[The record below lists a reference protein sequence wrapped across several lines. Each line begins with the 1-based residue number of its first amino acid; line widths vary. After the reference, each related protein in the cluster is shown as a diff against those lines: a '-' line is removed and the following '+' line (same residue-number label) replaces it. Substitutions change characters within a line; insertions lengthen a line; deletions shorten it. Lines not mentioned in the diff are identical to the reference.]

1 MTLKLTAA
9 SFLAGVKQSGLI
21 EPARVDAL
29 MVEFQQGGIDCND
42 SVSIATAMVDR
53 KALTEWQ
60 SDKLLQGRHKGFIL
74 GRYRLLSLLGAGEMS
89 AVYLAEHILMERRCA
104 IKVLP
109 ANKVQDTSY
118 LGRFHREA
126 RAVASMNHANIVR
139 AYDVDKQTES
149 GTDIHFLVMEYV
161 EGRNIEQIVKEQGPL
176 DYVSAVDYI
185 RQAADGLGHAHQSGM
200 VHRDVKP
207 GNLLI
212 DSTGVV
218 KLLDLGLAR
227 FFKTTDEESLTIKHD
242 EKVLGTADYLAPEQ
256 AVDSHQVDARA
267 DIYSL
272 GCTMYFA
279 LTGHPPFTDGTLVQR
294 LLAHQTKSPP
304 SVRYER
310 PDIDEALLQILDK
323 MMAKKT
329 ADRYQTADEVSE
341 ALARWLIEH
350 ASAAW
355 KQKHMMIVAAL
366 CGMDALHASQNRD
379 EALVL
384 KGKDANVLVDES
396 MADDRSR
403 RDGSGSSSSVSNI
416 GRPNRRPR
424 ERRPGSSVR
433 LSSST
438 TDTTIK
444 REIEPVQHIASRL
457 SPQTVAAATQSGVQS
472 SVAPRQKGMTLE
484 LHWNETTRLILVGIG
499 MLLTMIICG
508 IFMWNM
514 MNRSGTGTTLNR
526 ANADEGVVN
535 RTNEENATSKPAST
549 PENDAAKPV
558 LNDGIPPLQATPT
571 GWLIPVT
578 STVVG

>member
-21 EPARVDAL
+21 DPDRLDAL
-29 MVEFQQGGIDCND
+29 VNEIHQAGIDCND
-42 SVSIATAMVDR
+42 SMAIATALVDR

-212 DSTGVV
+212 DNTGVV

-294 LLAHQTKSPP
+294 LLAHQTKIPP

-310 PDIDEALLQILDK
+310 PDIDDSLLEILDK
-323 MMAKKT
+323 MMAKKA
-329 ADRYQTADEVSE
+329 ADRFQTAAEVSE

-355 KQKHMMIVAAL
+355 KQKHMMLVAAL
-366 CGMDALHASQNRD
+366 CGMDALHAGRAS
-379 EALVL
+379 EEGLVL
-384 KGKDANVLVDES
+384 RGKEANVLAAES
-396 MADDRSR
+396 MADDRSSG
-403 RDGSGSSSSVSNI
+403 DDSQLGSSSSRI
-416 GRPNRRPR
+416 DRPRQRRPR
-424 ERRPGSSVR
+424 ERQPGSSVR

-438 TDTTIK
+438 TDTAIS
-444 REIEPVQHIASRL
+444 RQIDPVQHVASRL
-457 SPQTVAAATQSGVQS
+457 SGQAAVVTTTNSVPQPAVPAPSPAARS
-472 SVAPRQKGMTLE
+472 KDITLQ
-484 LHWNETTRLILVGIG
+484 LRLTERMRLVLIAMG
-499 MLLTMIICG
+499 MLATIVICG
-508 IFMWNM
+508 FGMWYIMIQKNP
-514 MNRSGTGTTLNR
+514 
-526 ANADEGVVN
+526 ADQGKPTVP
-535 RTNEENATSKPAST
+535 TKATAPGDPPASS
-549 PENDAAKPV
+549 
-558 LNDGIPPLQATPT
+558 IQA
-571 GWLIPVT
+571 GARSV
-578 STVVG
+578 

>member
-21 EPARVDAL
+21 EPDRVDSLLAEL
-29 MVEFQQGGIDCND
+29 IEAGVDDND
-42 SVSIATAMVDR
+42 SCAIAAAMVDR
-53 KALTEWQ
+53 KVLTEWQ
-60 SDKLLQGRHKGFIL
+60 SEKLLQGRHKGFIL

-89 AVYLAEHILMERRCA
+89 AVYLAEHIMMERRCA

-126 RAVASMNHANIVR
+126 RAVAAMNHVNIVR

-161 EGRNIEQIVKEQGPL
+161 EGRNVEQVVKDQGPL
-176 DYVSAVDYI
+176 DYITAVDTV
-185 RQAADGLGHAHQSGM
+185 RQAADGLGHAHQLGM

-212 DSTGVV
+212 DNQGIV

-294 LLAHQTKSPP
+294 LLAHQTKTPP
-304 SVRYER
+304 SVSYER
-310 PDIDEALLQILDK
+310 PDIDPTLLAILDK

-329 ADRYQTADEVSE
+329 SDRYQSAAEVSE

-350 ASAAW
+350 APSAW
-355 KQKHMMIVAAL
+355 KQKHLMLVASL
-366 CGMDALHASQNRD
+366 CGADAVNATSTMTREDSD
-379 EALVL
+379 ELSVL
-384 KGKDANVLVDES
+384 APES
-396 MADDRSR
+396 MEKDR
-403 RDGSGSSSSVSNI
+403 DKTGSPSGTGSNPRNPRPKSSTKLKYK
-416 GRPNRRPR
+416 PP
-424 ERRPGSSVR
+424 RPGSS
-433 LSSST
+433 LQLAST
-438 TDTTIK
+438 AAAK
-444 REIEPVQHIASRL
+444 QGAGAAPVQELASKL
-457 SPQTVAAATQSGVQS
+457 SPVAAQQAGAQP
-472 SVAPRQKGMTLE
+472 VAPLQNASGFKQPMDEMTR
-484 LHWNETTRLILVGIG
+484 TILIGAG
-499 MLLTMIICG
+499 MLAAIVICSVG
-508 IFMWNM
+508 MFYFFQKPGQGN
-514 MNRSGTGTTLNR
+514 NAKSETKGSPTTQ
-526 ANADEGVVN
+526 VVPVEYH
-535 RTNEENATSKPAST
+535 RT
-549 PENDAAKPV
+549 V
-558 LNDGIPPLQATPT
+558 
-571 GWLIPVT
+571 
-578 STVVG
+578 

>member
-21 EPARVDAL
+21 DPDRLDAL
-29 MVEFQQGGIDCND
+29 VNEIHQAGIDCND
-42 SVSIATAMVDR
+42 SMAIATALVDR

-126 RAVASMNHANIVR
+126 RAVASMNHVNIVR

-212 DSTGVV
+212 DNTGVV

-294 LLAHQTKSPP
+294 LLAHQTKIPP

-310 PDIDEALLQILDK
+310 PDIDDSLLEILDK
-323 MMAKKT
+323 MMAKKA
-329 ADRYQTADEVSE
+329 ADRFQTASEVSE

-355 KQKHMMIVAAL
+355 KQKHMMLVAAL
-366 CGMDALHASQNRD
+366 CGMDALHAGRAS
-379 EALVL
+379 EEGLVL
-384 KGKDANVLVDES
+384 RGKQASVLAAES
-396 MADDRSR
+396 MADDRSSG
-403 RDGSGSSSSVSNI
+403 DDSQSGSSSSRI
-416 GRPNRRPR
+416 DRPR
-424 ERRPGSSVR
+424 QRRSRERQPGSSVR

-438 TDTTIK
+438 TDTAISPQ
-444 REIEPVQHIASRL
+444 IDPVQHVASRL
-457 SPQTVAAATQSGVQS
+457 SGQAAVVTTTNSAPQPVVPSPSPAARS
-472 SVAPRQKGMTLE
+472 KDITLQ
-484 LHWNETTRLILVGIG
+484 LRLTERMRLVLIAIG
-499 MLLTMIICG
+499 MLATIVICG
-508 IFMWNM
+508 FGMWYIM
-514 MNRSGTGTTLNR
+514 SQKAPTDQGKPTAPTK
-526 ANADEGVVN
+526 
-535 RTNEENATSKPAST
+535 ATAPGDTPASS
-549 PENDAAKPV
+549 
-558 LNDGIPPLQATPT
+558 IQA
-571 GWLIPVT
+571 GARSV
-578 STVVG
+578 

>member
-1 MTLKLTAA
+1 MSLKLTAA

-21 EPARVDAL
+21 EPDRVDSLLA
-29 MVEFQQGGIDCND
+29 EFQRDGIDCTD
-42 SVSIATAMVDR
+42 SCAIATALVDR

-60 SDKLLQGRHKGFIL
+60 SDKLLQGRHKGFLL

-89 AVYLAEHILMERRCA
+89 AVYMAEHVLMERRCA

-126 RAVASMNHANIVR
+126 RAVASMNHPNIVR

-185 RQAADGLGHAHQSGM
+185 RQAADGLGHAHHSGM

-212 DSTGVV
+212 DSSGVV

-227 FFKTTDEESLTIKHD
+227 FFSTSDEESLTIKHD

-267 DIYSL
+267 DVYSL

-310 PDIDEALLQILDK
+310 PDIDDALLEILDK
-323 MMAKKT
+323 MMSKKA
-329 ADRYQTADEVSE
+329 ADRYQTAADVSE
-341 ALARWLIEH
+341 ALARWLIDN

-366 CGMDALHASQNRD
+366 CGMDALHAGQAPD
-379 EALVL
+379 EGLLL
-384 KGKDANVLVDES
+384 KGKQASILAEDS
-396 MADDRSR
+396 MADDRS
-403 RDGSGSSSSVSNI
+403 DNDMTGSSGSRSSV
-416 GRPNRRPR
+416 GTARAVRRAR
-424 ERRPGSSVR
+424 ERRASSSVR

-438 TDTTIK
+438 TDTTIQRASESVK
-444 REIEPVQHIASRL
+444 HIASRL
-457 SPQTVAAATQSGVQS
+457 SRSSRAIPVAS
-472 SVAPRQKGMTLE
+472 SPVLQASTAPRGREVDLSWPE
-484 LHWNETTRLILVGIG
+484 SARVALVAVA
-499 MLLTMIICG
+499 MLAVIVICG
-508 IFMWNM
+508 FGMWYFMNQTNQGDHM
-514 MNRSGTGTTLNR
+514 LQRSSLN
-526 ANADEGVVN
+526 
-535 RTNEENATSKPAST
+535 
-549 PENDAAKPV
+549 NDDRQPGSMAMS
-558 LNDGIPPLQATPT
+558 GR
-571 GWLIPVT
+571 
-578 STVVG
+578 

>member
-21 EPARVDAL
+21 DPDRLDAL
-29 MVEFQQGGIDCND
+29 VTEIHQAGIDCND
-42 SVSIATAMVDR
+42 SMAIASALVDR

-212 DSTGVV
+212 DNTGVV

-294 LLAHQTKSPP
+294 LLAHQTKTPP

-310 PDIDEALLQILDK
+310 PDIDDSLLEILDK
-323 MMAKKT
+323 MMAKKA
-329 ADRYQTADEVSE
+329 ADRYQTAAEVSE

-355 KQKHMMIVAAL
+355 KQKHMMLVAAL
-366 CGMDALHASQNRD
+366 CGMDALHAGRVNEQA
-379 EALVL
+379 ALVL
-384 KGKDANVLVDES
+384 RGKEASVLAAES
-396 MADDRSR
+396 MADDRSIS
-403 RDGSGSSSSVSNI
+403 DDSQSGSSSSKMD
-416 GRPNRRPR
+416 RPRQRRPR
-424 ERRPGSSVR
+424 ERQPGSSVR

-438 TDTTIK
+438 TDTAIS
-444 REIEPVQHIASRL
+444 RQIDPVQHVASRL
-457 SPQTVAAATQSGVQS
+457 TGQAAVVAASNSASQPV
-472 SVAPRQKGMTLE
+472 VAAPAPVTRSNDITLQ
-484 LHWNETTRLILVGIG
+484 LRLTERMRLVLIAIG
-499 MLLTMIICG
+499 MLATIVICG
-508 IFMWNM
+508 FGMWYIMSQKNPM
-514 MNRSGTGTTLNR
+514 EQGKPS
-526 ANADEGVVN
+526 DSPK
-535 RTNEENATSKPAST
+535 ATVPGSTPAGNTPASS
-549 PENDAAKPV
+549 
-558 LNDGIPPLQATPT
+558 IQA
-571 GWLIPVT
+571 GARSV
-578 STVVG
+578 

>member
-29 MVEFQQGGIDCND
+29 MGEFQQGGIDCND
-42 SVSIATAMVDR
+42 SCAIATAMVDR

-176 DYVSAVDYI
+176 DYVAAVDYI
-185 RQAADGLGHAHQSGM
+185 RQAADGLGHAHLSGM

-227 FFKTTDEESLTIKHD
+227 FFKTSDEESLTIKHD

-267 DIYSL
+267 DVYSL

-323 MMAKKT
+323 MMAKK
-329 ADRYQTADEVSE
+329 AGDRYQTAADVSE

-366 CGMDALHASQNRD
+366 CGMDALHVGQSRD
-379 EALVL
+379 DGLVL
-384 KGKDANVLVDES
+384 KGKEASVLTDES
-396 MADDRSR
+396 MADDRSSN
-403 RDGSGSSSSVSNI
+403 DGSSSGTSPSQI
-416 GRPNRRPR
+416 GRTRPNRRPR
-424 ERRPGSSVR
+424 ERRAGSSIR
-433 LSSST
+433 LTSST
-438 TDTTIK
+438 ADTAIK
-444 REIEPVQHIASRL
+444 RQTDPVQHVASRL
-457 SPQTVAAATQSGVQS
+457 SGRVPLAITAPVAAAA
-472 SVAPRQKGMTLE
+472 VATRGKGATLE
-484 LHWNETTRLILVGIG
+484 LRGSETVRLVLVAIAMLATIVICSFG
-499 MLLTMIICG
+499 MWY
-508 IFMWNM
+508 FM
-514 MNRSGTGTTLNR
+514 
-526 ANADEGVVN
+526 N
-535 RTNEENATSKPAST
+535 RTNANDNARVPAANGTLTSGIHPPNHASS
-549 PENDAAKPV
+549 
-558 LNDGIPPLQATPT
+558 I
-571 GWLIPVT
+571 
-578 STVVG
+578 

>member
-9 SFLAGVKQSGLI
+9 SFLAGVKQSGLV
-21 EPARVDAL
+21 EPARIDSL
-29 MVEFQQGGIDCND
+29 LVEFQKGGIDCND
-42 SVSIATAMVDR
+42 SVAIATALVDR
-53 KALTEWQ
+53 KVLTEWQ
-60 SDKLLQGRHKGFIL
+60 SDKLLQGRHKGFLL

-126 RAVASMNHANIVR
+126 RAVASMNHVNIVR

-161 EGRNIEQIVKEQGPL
+161 DGRNIEQIVKEQGPL

-185 RQAADGLGHAHQSGM
+185 RQAADGLAHAHHSGM

-294 LLAHQTKSPP
+294 LLAHQTKAPP

-310 PDIDEALLQILDK
+310 PDIDEGLLQILEK
-323 MMAKKT
+323 MMAKKPSE
-329 ADRYQTADEVSE
+329 RHQTAEQVSE
-341 ALARWLIEH
+341 ALSRWLIEH

-366 CGMDALHASQNRD
+366 CGMDALQASQTRT

-384 KGKDANVLVDES
+384 KGEEASVLAAES
-396 MADDRSR
+396 MAEDRGVDSPPNSASNSQVGRSR
-403 RDGSGSSSSVSNI
+403 SGRRLKDKNPGATMRLSGS
-416 GRPNRRPR
+416 
-424 ERRPGSSVR
+424 
-433 LSSST
+433 T
-438 TDTTIK
+438 TETTIK
-444 REIEPVQHIASRL
+444 KEIEPVHHTASRL
-457 SPQTVAAATQSGVQS
+457 STPAAVAVVAANSTTATVDRAKAASF
-472 SVAPRQKGMTLE
+472 TLS
-484 LHWNETTRLILVGIG
+484 LNESTRVGLIAAG
-499 MLLTMIICG
+499 MLATIIICG
-508 IFMWNM
+508 FGMWYL
-514 MNRSGTGTTLNR
+514 LNR
-526 ANADEGVVN
+526 PAGHTNAMNKESLE
-535 RTNEENATSKPAST
+535 RTTAS
-549 PENDAAKPV
+549 P
-558 LNDGIPPLQATPT
+558 
-571 GWLIPVT
+571 
-578 STVVG
+578 S

>member
-1 MTLKLTAA
+1 MSLKLTAA

-21 EPARVDAL
+21 EPDRVDVL
-29 MVEFQQGGIDCND
+29 MTEFQRAGIDCND
-42 SVSIATAMVDR
+42 SCAIATALVDR

-60 SDKLLQGRHKGFIL
+60 SDKLLQGRHKGFLL

-89 AVYLAEHILMERRCA
+89 AVYMAEHVLMERRCA

-126 RAVASMNHANIVR
+126 RAVASMNHPNIVR

-176 DYVSAVDYI
+176 DYVSAVDFI
-185 RQAADGLGHAHQSGM
+185 RQAADGLGHAHLSGM

-227 FFKTTDEESLTIKHD
+227 FFSTSDEESLTIKHD

-294 LLAHQTKSPP
+294 LLAHQTKAPP

-310 PDIDEALLQILDK
+310 PDIDDALLEILDK
-323 MMAKKT
+323 MMSKKA
-329 ADRYQTADEVSE
+329 ADRYQTAAEVSE
-341 ALARWLIEH
+341 ALARWLIDN

-366 CGMDALHASQNRD
+366 CGMDALQTGQTSD
-379 EALVL
+379 KDLVL
-384 KGKDANVLVDES
+384 KGKQASILAEDS
-396 MADDRSR
+396 MADDRS
-403 RDGSGSSSSVSNI
+403 DNDSAGSSGVKPRGGSPRV
-416 GRPNRRPR
+416 PRRPR
-424 ERRPGSSVR
+424 ERRASSSVR

-438 TDTTIK
+438 TDTTIQRSNAAVK
-444 REIEPVQHIASRL
+444 HVASRL
-457 SPQTVAAATQSGVQS
+457 SSSSRAISAAGSPALQVNSAPQAREANLPWSENARLTLVA
-472 SVAPRQKGMTLE
+472 VA
-484 LHWNETTRLILVGIG
+484 
-499 MLLTMIICG
+499 MLAVIVICG
-508 IFMWNM
+508 FGMWYFMNPTNQGDRM
-514 MNRSGTGTTLNR
+514 MQRSLL
-526 ANADEGVVN
+526 D
-535 RTNEENATSKPAST
+535 
-549 PENDAAKPV
+549 NDDRQSDSMAMS
-558 LNDGIPPLQATPT
+558 GR
-571 GWLIPVT
+571 
-578 STVVG
+578 

>member
-21 EPARVDAL
+21 DPDRLDAL
-29 MVEFQQGGIDCND
+29 VNEIHQAGIDCND
-42 SVSIATAMVDR
+42 SMAIATALVDR

-212 DSTGVV
+212 DNTGVV

-294 LLAHQTKSPP
+294 LLAHQTKVPP

-310 PDIDEALLQILDK
+310 PDIDDSLLEILDK
-323 MMAKKT
+323 MMAKKA
-329 ADRYQTADEVSE
+329 ADRYQTASEVSE

-355 KQKHMMIVAAL
+355 KQKHMMLVAAL
-366 CGMDALHASQNRD
+366 CGMDALHAGRVNEQA
-379 EALVL
+379 ALVL
-384 KGKDANVLVDES
+384 KGKEASVLAAES
-396 MADDRSR
+396 MADDRSIN
-403 RDGSGSSSSVSNI
+403 DDSQSGSSSSKI
-416 GRPNRRPR
+416 ERPRQRRPR
-424 ERRPGSSVR
+424 ERQPGSSVR

-438 TDTTIK
+438 TDTAIS
-444 REIEPVQHIASRL
+444 RQIDPVQHVASRL
-457 SPQTVAAATQSGVQS
+457 SGPAAAMPTSNSAPQP
-472 SVAPRQKGMTLE
+472 VAPAPAPAVRSNDITLQ
-484 LHWNETTRLILVGIG
+484 LRLTERMRLVLIAIG
-499 MLLTMIICG
+499 MLATIIICG
-508 IFMWNM
+508 FGMWYIMSQKNPVEEGKPSIPSKA
-514 MNRSGTGTTLNR
+514 NVP
-526 ANADEGVVN
+526 ANA
-535 RTNEENATSKPAST
+535 PAGNS
-549 PENDAAKPV
+549 PA
-558 LNDGIPPLQATPT
+558 GSIQA
-571 GWLIPVT
+571 GARSV
-578 STVVG
+578 

>member
-1 MTLKLTAA
+1 
-9 SFLAGVKQSGLI
+9 
-21 EPARVDAL
+21 
-29 MVEFQQGGIDCND
+29 
-42 SVSIATAMVDR
+42 
-53 KALTEWQ
+53 
-60 SDKLLQGRHKGFIL
+60 
-74 GRYRLLSLLGAGEMS
+74 
-89 AVYLAEHILMERRCA
+89 MERRCA

-126 RAVASMNHANIVR
+126 RAVASMNHPNIVR

-212 DSTGVV
+212 DNTGVV

-310 PDIDEALLQILDK
+310 PDIDDELLQILDK

-329 ADRYQTADEVSE
+329 ADRYQTAAEVSE

-366 CGMDALHASQNRD
+366 CGMDALQAAQPRE

-384 KGKDANVLVDES
+384 KGKEASVLAVES
-396 MADDRSR
+396 MADDRMGDDSAS
-403 RDGSGSSSSVSNI
+403 SGTSPSQI
-416 GRPNRRPR
+416 GRTRPNRRPR
-424 ERRPGSSVR
+424 ERRPGSSIR
-433 LSSST
+433 ISSST

-444 REIEPVQHIASRL
+444 KEIEPIEHVASRL
-457 SPQTVAAATQSGVQS
+457 SAPSVAAPISATIPTVNARPRGV
-472 SVAPRQKGMTLE
+472 TLE
-484 LHWNETTRLILVGIG
+484 LRWNESTRIFLVAVGMLATIIVCGIG
-499 MLLTMIICG
+499 M
-508 IFMWNM
+508 WYM
-514 MNRSGTGTTLNR
+514 MNKTNHGN
-526 ANADEGVVN
+526 NAMIQPG
-535 RTNEENATSKPAST
+535 NETRPSAPAPDNTDRLPELKST
-549 PENDAAKPV
+549 P
-558 LNDGIPPLQATPT
+558 
-571 GWLIPVT
+571 T
-578 STVVG
+578 S

>member
-1 MTLKLTAA
+1 MSLKLTAA
-9 SFLAGVKQSGLI
+9 SFLAGVKQSGLV
-21 EPARVDAL
+21 EPSRVDAL
-29 MVEFQQGGIDCND
+29 VAELQQNGIDCND
-42 SVSIATAMVDR
+42 SCDLATAMVDR
-53 KALTEWQ
+53 KILTEWQ

-126 RAVASMNHANIVR
+126 RAVASMNHSNIVR

-227 FFKTTDEESLTIKHD
+227 FFKTSDEESLTIKHD

-323 MMAKKT
+323 MMAKK
-329 ADRYQTADEVSE
+329 AAERYQTAAEVSE

-366 CGMDALHASQNRD
+366 CGMDALHAGQD
-379 EALVL
+379 HPQELVL
-384 KGKDANVLVDES
+384 KGQEANVLAAES
-396 MADDRSR
+396 MADDRSLELEP
-403 RDGSGSSSSVSNI
+403 VSDPAVSTVT
-416 GRPNRRPR
+416 RPKPTRRPR

-433 LSSST
+433 LSSPT
-438 TDTTIK
+438 VDTTIR
-444 REIEPVQHIASRL
+444 REIEPVQHVASRL
-457 SPQTVAAATQSGVQS
+457 SAPVVVASS
-472 SVAPRQKGMTLE
+472 SVQPTRSRGITLE
-484 LHWNETTRLILVGIG
+484 LRWTERTRLTLIAMG
-499 MLLTMIICG
+499 MLVTIVSCG
-508 IFMWNM
+508 FGMWYF
-514 MNRSGTGTTLNR
+514 MNRDHASNSVRLPK
-526 ANADEGVVN
+526 VN
-535 RTNEENATSKPAST
+535 NTATS
-549 PENDAAKPV
+549 
-558 LNDGIPPLQATPT
+558 
-571 GWLIPVT
+571 
-578 STVVG
+578 

>member
-21 EPARVDAL
+21 DPDRLDAL
-29 MVEFQQGGIDCND
+29 VTEIHQAGIDCND
-42 SVSIATAMVDR
+42 SMAIASALVDR

-212 DSTGVV
+212 DNTGVV

-294 LLAHQTKSPP
+294 LLAHQTKTPP

-310 PDIDEALLQILDK
+310 PDIDDSLLEILDK
-323 MMAKKT
+323 MMAKKA
-329 ADRYQTADEVSE
+329 ADRYQTAAEVSE

-355 KQKHMMIVAAL
+355 KQKHMMLVAAL
-366 CGMDALHASQNRD
+366 CGMDALHAGRVNEQA
-379 EALVL
+379 ALVL
-384 KGKDANVLVDES
+384 RGKEASVLAAES
-396 MADDRSR
+396 MADDRSIS
-403 RDGSGSSSSVSNI
+403 DDSQSGSSSSKMD
-416 GRPNRRPR
+416 RPRQRRPR
-424 ERRPGSSVR
+424 ERQPGSSVR

-438 TDTTIK
+438 TDTAIS
-444 REIEPVQHIASRL
+444 RQIDPVQHVASRL
-457 SPQTVAAATQSGVQS
+457 TGQAAVVAASNSASQPVVAAPVPVTRSNDITLQLRLTERMRLVLIAIGMLATIV
-472 SVAPRQKGMTLE
+472 
-484 LHWNETTRLILVGIG
+484 ICGIG
-499 MLLTMIICG
+499 MWYIMSQKNPMEQGKPSDSPKATVPG
-508 IFMWNM
+508 STPAGNTPA
-514 MNRSGTGTTLNR
+514 G
-526 ANADEGVVN
+526 NA
-535 RTNEENATSKPAST
+535 PASS
-549 PENDAAKPV
+549 
-558 LNDGIPPLQATPT
+558 IQA
-571 GWLIPVT
+571 GARSV
-578 STVVG
+578 

>member
-21 EPARVDAL
+21 DPDRLDAL
-29 MVEFQQGGIDCND
+29 VTEIHQAGIDCND
-42 SVSIATAMVDR
+42 SMAIASALVDR

-212 DSTGVV
+212 DNTGVV

-294 LLAHQTKSPP
+294 LLAHQTKTPP

-310 PDIDEALLQILDK
+310 PDIDDSLLEILDK
-323 MMAKKT
+323 MMAKKA
-329 ADRYQTADEVSE
+329 ADRYQTAAEVSE

-355 KQKHMMIVAAL
+355 KQKHMMLVAAL
-366 CGMDALHASQNRD
+366 CGMDALHAGRVNEQA
-379 EALVL
+379 ALVL
-384 KGKDANVLVDES
+384 RGKEASVLAAES
-396 MADDRSR
+396 MADDRSIS
-403 RDGSGSSSSVSNI
+403 DDSQSGSSSSKMD
-416 GRPNRRPR
+416 RPRQRRPR
-424 ERRPGSSVR
+424 ERQPGSSVR

-438 TDTTIK
+438 TDTAIS
-444 REIEPVQHIASRL
+444 RQIDPVQHVASRL
-457 SPQTVAAATQSGVQS
+457 TGQAAVVAASNSASQPV
-472 SVAPRQKGMTLE
+472 VAAPAPVTRSNDITLQ
-484 LHWNETTRLILVGIG
+484 LRLTERMRLVLIAIG
-499 MLLTMIICG
+499 MLATIVICG
-508 IFMWNM
+508 FGMWYIMSQKNPM
-514 MNRSGTGTTLNR
+514 EQGKPS
-526 ANADEGVVN
+526 DSPK
-535 RTNEENATSKPAST
+535 ATVPGSTPAGNTPAGNTPASS
-549 PENDAAKPV
+549 
-558 LNDGIPPLQATPT
+558 IQA
-571 GWLIPVT
+571 GARSV
-578 STVVG
+578 

>member
-21 EPARVDAL
+21 NPDRVDSLLA
-29 MVEFQQGGIDCND
+29 EFQRSGIDCND
-42 SVSIATAMVDR
+42 SCAIATAMVDR

-126 RAVASMNHANIVR
+126 RAVASMNHPNIVR

-149 GTDIHFLVMEYV
+149 GTDIHFLVMEFV

-176 DYVSAVDYI
+176 DYVAAVDYI
-185 RQAADGLGHAHQSGM
+185 RQAADGLGHAHHSGM

-227 FFKTTDEESLTIKHD
+227 FFKTSDEESLTIKHD

-267 DIYSL
+267 DVYSL
-272 GCTMYFA
+272 GCTLYFA
-279 LTGHPPFTDGTLVQR
+279 LTAHPPFTDGTLVQR
-294 LLAHQTKSPP
+294 LLAHQTKIPP

-310 PDIDEALLQILDK
+310 PDIDDALLQILDK
-323 MMAKKT
+323 MMAKKA
-329 ADRYQTADEVSE
+329 ADRYQSADEVSE
-341 ALARWLIEH
+341 ALSRWLIEH
-350 ASAAW
+350 ASSAW

-366 CGMDALHASQNRD
+366 CGMDALQAGQPRT
-379 EALVL
+379 ETLVAMGG
-384 KGKDANVLVDES
+384 KGSVLDDES
-396 MADDRSR
+396 MADDRSS
-403 RDGSGSSSSVSNI
+403 RDTVSSDSSPSQISRVPPT
-416 GRPNRRPR
+416 RVRPR

-433 LSSST
+433 ITSST

-444 REIEPVQHIASRL
+444 REIEPVQHVASRL
-457 SPQTVAAATQSGVQS
+457 TGRNATAGKS
-472 SVAPRQKGMTLE
+472 SATMNVVAPRSRGLTLE
-484 LHWNETTRLILVGIG
+484 LRWTETARLFLIAIAMLATIVLCGFG
-499 MLLTMIICG
+499 MWYL
-508 IFMWNM
+508 
-514 MNRSGTGTTLNR
+514 
-526 ANADEGVVN
+526 VN
-535 RTNEENATSKPAST
+535 RTNPANNATNRPSAVINATNRPRPVINDTNQSNPGANEVTPLNPDTNDQVPA
-549 PENDAAKPV
+549 
-558 LNDGIPPLQATPT
+558 LNATPT
-571 GWLIPVT
+571 
-578 STVVG
+578 